1 MKTVDMRVADLIPY
15 EFNNKVHDSEQ
26 VNRIANSIR
35 EFWFTQPL
43 VVDQNNVVIIGHGR
57 LLAAM
62 KLGMETVP
70 VLKIEN
76 LTETQIKKL
85 RILDNKLNESERDE
99 ENLKLE
105 LEQLDWDLSIW
116 ELELKAEDLFELE
129 LEEID
134 DGNEVEEDEA
144 PEVEE
149 AKVVQESDFF
159 SLWNH
164 RLLCWDS
171 TKSED
176 VQKLMW
182 NDLADMIFTD
192 PPRNVNYWA
201 VEKDNPQW
209 YKKRTI
215 LNDYMWTEDF
225 KKFMA
230 ETFANM
236 EQVSKPWCMT
246 YVVMS
251 AQERWNLM
259 LTLAINDFHWSST
272 IIWNKDKHVLSR
284 KDYHTKYEPI
294 RYWWKEWEGWRL
306 CPLKDRT
313 QSDVR
318 DFDRPMK
325 SEEHPT
331 MKPVWLVARAV
342 KNSSKKKNIVL
353 DLFLWS
359 WTTIIA
365 CEQTDRIC
373 YWMELDPK
381 YCEVIIK
388 RFHKLNPEAEIKCVN
403 RDIDL
408 TILFDEE

>member
-1 MKTVDMRVADLIPY
+1 MKTVDMKVADLIPY

-134 DGNEVEEDEA
+134 DGNEVVEDEA

-159 SLWNH
+159 FLWNH

-171 TKSED
+171 TKLSD
-176 VQKLMW
+176 VEKLMDW
-182 NDLADMIFTD
+182 DYADLLQTD
-192 PPRNVNYWA
+192 PPYNVDYDAKW
-201 VEKDNPQW
+201 KW
-209 YKKRTI
+209 TKI
-215 LNDYMWTEDF
+215 LND
-225 KKFMA
+225 
-230 ETFANM
+230 NM
-236 EQVSKPWCMT
+236 
-246 YVVMS
+246 
-251 AQERWNLM
+251 
-259 LTLAINDFHWSST
+259 WSSAFYEFLFNAFNNAQMNMKDWAGFYVRHANKET
-272 IIWNKDKHVLSR
+272 INTMLALENVWLTVKQQLIRNKNNHVLWR
-284 KDYHTKYEPI
+284 QDYQWKHEPCL
-294 RYWWKEWEGWRL
+294 YWWKDTAPHKRYGWRSENTVIDRDK
-306 CPLKDRT
+306 PL
-313 QSDVR
+313 
-318 DFDRPMK
+318 K

-331 MKPVWLVARAV
+331 MKPVWLIDYQI
-342 KNSSKKKNIVL
+342 KNSTKRWNIVL
-353 DLFLWS
+353 DLFWWS
-359 WTTIIA
+359 WTTLIA
-365 CEQTDRIC
+365 CEQDGRKC
-373 YWMELDPK
+373 YMMELDPK